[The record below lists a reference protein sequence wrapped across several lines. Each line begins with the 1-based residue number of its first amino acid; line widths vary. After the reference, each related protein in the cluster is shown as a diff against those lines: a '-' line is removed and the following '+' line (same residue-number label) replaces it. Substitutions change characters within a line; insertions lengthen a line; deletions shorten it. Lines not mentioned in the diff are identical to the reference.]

1 MARTVPPRPQPAPDP
16 GRLTEEPHGVLRCGA
31 FLLPLDRPLVMGV
44 VNVTPDSFSDGGK
57 FLDSKAAIAHAR
69 RLMDDGADMLD
80 IGGESSRPGAQAVAE
95 RDELERVLPVLKAL
109 KDVPVSVDTRRPA
122 VMRAV
127 LAEGAS
133 MINDIEALT
142 APGAL
147 DAVADTDCA
156 VCLMHKKG
164 DPATMQ
170 HAPSYVDVALEVR
183 NFLSARISACQI
195 AGIER
200 DRITIDPGFGFG
212 KSVEHNFTLLKRLP
226 ELAALGVP
234 VVAGWSRKSTLGT
247 ITGRP
252 VTERLAASV
261 AAALLA
267 VQHGATILRVHDVR
281 ETRDALAVMHALGK
295 A

>member
-1 MARTVPPRPQPAPDP
+1 
-16 GRLTEEPHGVLRCGA
+16 
-31 FLLPLDRPLVMGV
+31 
-44 VNVTPDSFSDGGK
+44 
-57 FLDSKAAIAHAR
+57 
-69 RLMDDGADMLD
+69 
-80 IGGESSRPGAQAVAE
+80 
-95 RDELERVLPVLKAL
+95 
-109 KDVPVSVDTRRPA
+109 
-122 VMRAV
+122 
-127 LAEGAS
+127 
-133 MINDIEALT
+133 MINDIEALA

-170 HAPSYVDVALEVR
+170 QAPSYGDVVAEVR
-183 NFLSARISACQI
+183 DFLLARISACQI

-212 KSVEHNFTLLKRLP
+212 KTVEHNLSLLKRLP
-226 ELAALGVP
+226 ELVALGVP
-234 VVAGWSRKSTLGT
+234 VLAGWSRKSTLGA

-252 VTERLAASV
+252 VDERLAASLSS
-261 AAALLA
+261 ALLA

-281 ETRDALAVMHALGK
+281 ETRDALAVMQALEK

>member
-1 MARTVPPRPQPAPDP
+1 
-16 GRLTEEPHGVLRCGA
+16 
-31 FLLPLDRPLVMGV
+31 MGV
-44 VNVTPDSFSDGGK
+44 VNVTPDSFSDGGQ
-57 FLDSKAAIAHAR
+57 FLDAKAAIAHGR
-69 RLMDDGADMLD
+69 RLVDEGADILD

-95 RDELERVLPVLKAL
+95 DEELQRVLPVLKAL
-109 KDVPVSVDTRRPA
+109 KNVPVSVDTRRPS

-156 VCLMHKKG
+156 VCLMHKQG

-170 HAPSYVDVALEVR
+170 NAPSYGDVVLEVR
-183 NFLSARISACQI
+183 EFLSARISACQI
-195 AGIER
+195 AGIEK
-200 DRITIDPGFGFG
+200 DRITVDPGFGFG
-212 KSVEHNFTLLKRLP
+212 KTVAHNFSLLKRLS
-226 ELAALGVP
+226 EMAALGVP
-234 VVAGWSRKSTLGT
+234 VVAGWSRKSTLGA

-252 VTERLAASV
+252 VTERMAASL

-267 VQHGATILRVHDVR
+267 VQHGATILRVHDVA
-281 ETRDALAVMHALGK
+281 ETRDALTVMQALGK

>member
-1 MARTVPPRPQPAPDP
+1 
-16 GRLTEEPHGVLRCGA
+16 
-31 FLLPLDRPLVMGV
+31 
-44 VNVTPDSFSDGGK
+44 
-57 FLDSKAAIAHAR
+57 
-69 RLMDDGADMLD
+69 
-80 IGGESSRPGAQAVAE
+80 
-95 RDELERVLPVLKAL
+95 
-109 KDVPVSVDTRRPA
+109 
-122 VMRAV
+122 
-127 LAEGAS
+127 
-133 MINDIEALT
+133 MINDIEALE

-156 VCLMHKKG
+156 VCLMHKQG

-170 HAPSYVDVALEVR
+170 KAPRYDDVVAEVG
-183 NFLSARISACQI
+183 NYLKHRIAACET

-212 KSVEHNFTLLKRLP
+212 KTVDHNFRLLRRLP
-226 ELAALGVP
+226 EIAALGLP
-234 VVAGWSRKSTLGT
+234 VVAGWSRKSTLGA

-252 VTERLAASV
+252 VNERLAASL

-281 ETRDALAVMHALGK
+281 ETRDALAVAQAMGK

>member
-1 MARTVPPRPQPAPDP
+1 
-16 GRLTEEPHGVLRCGA
+16 
-31 FLLPLDRPLVMGV
+31 MGV
-44 VNVTPDSFSDGGK
+44 VNVTPDSFSDGGQ
-57 FLDSKAAIAHAR
+57 FLDPRAAITHAR
-69 RLMDDGADMLD
+69 QLLEEGADILD
-80 IGGESSRPGAQAVAE
+80 IGGESSRPGARAVAE
-95 RDELERVLPVLKAL
+95 GEELRRVLPVLKAL
-109 KDVPVSVDTRRPA
+109 KDVPVSVDTRRPS

-133 MINDIEALT
+133 MINDIEALE

-156 VCLMHKKG
+156 VCLMHKQGTPADMQK
-164 DPATMQ
+164 DP
-170 HAPSYVDVALEVR
+170 HYDDVVGEVKHYLR
-183 NFLSARISACQI
+183 NRIAACET

-212 KSVEHNFTLLKRLP
+212 KTVEHNFSLLRRLP
-226 ELAALGVP
+226 EIASLGVP
-234 VVAGWSRKSTLGT
+234 VVAGWSRKSTLGA
-247 ITGRP
+247 ITGQP
-252 VTERLAASV
+252 VTERLAASL

-281 ETRDALAVMHALGK
+281 ETRDALAVVHAMGK

>member
-1 MARTVPPRPQPAPDP
+1 
-16 GRLTEEPHGVLRCGA
+16 
-31 FLLPLDRPLVMGV
+31 
-44 VNVTPDSFSDGGK
+44 
-57 FLDSKAAIAHAR
+57 
-69 RLMDDGADMLD
+69 
-80 IGGESSRPGAQAVAE
+80 
-95 RDELERVLPVLKAL
+95 
-109 KDVPVSVDTRRPA
+109 
-122 VMRAV
+122 
-127 LAEGAS
+127 
-133 MINDIEALT
+133 MINDIEALS

-164 DPATMQ
+164 DPASMQ
-170 HAPSYVDVALEVR
+170 QDPRYGDVVGEVKQ
-183 NFLSARISACQI
+183 FLSTRIAACEI

-212 KSVEHNFTLLKRLP
+212 KTVEHNLTLLKRLD

-234 VVAGWSRKSTLGT
+234 VLAGWSRKSSLGA

-252 VTERLAASV
+252 VSERLAASV

-267 VQHGATILRVHDVR
+267 VQHGATILRVHDVG
-281 ETRDALAVMHALGK
+281 ETRDALAVMKALEK

>member
-1 MARTVPPRPQPAPDP
+1 
-16 GRLTEEPHGVLRCGA
+16 
-31 FLLPLDRPLVMGV
+31 
-44 VNVTPDSFSDGGK
+44 
-57 FLDSKAAIAHAR
+57 
-69 RLMDDGADMLD
+69 
-80 IGGESSRPGAQAVAE
+80 
-95 RDELERVLPVLKAL
+95 
-109 KDVPVSVDTRRPA
+109 
-122 VMRAV
+122 
-127 LAEGAS
+127 

-170 HAPSYVDVALEVR
+170 NAPSYGDVVLEVR
-183 NFLSARISACQI
+183 KFLSARISACQI
-195 AGIER
+195 AGIEK

-212 KSVEHNFTLLKRLP
+212 KTVDHNLKLLKRLP

-234 VVAGWSRKSTLGT
+234 VVTGWSRKSTLGA
-247 ITGRP
+247 ITGRA

-281 ETRDALAVMHALGK
+281 ETRDALAVMQALGR